1 MPNLTINNTV
11 FFYTISRKP
20 IASINIHL
28 LSRRLFRISCHYLT
42 PQIFIHHFI
51 KKHQQWIYQNSQK
64 IISYPDLSK
73 LKKLTILG
81 HKYSV
86 TFLPSTVNKLTI
98 NFYHRTIIISTSTN
112 SPKNI
117 KKIITTYFKS
127 FTRKMI
133 KKQISLYPHYQKMV
147 KYIYL
152 RNQKTRFGSCSSRQ
166 SLSFNWQIIF
176 FPLDKFNHIICHELV
191 HLVEKNHQKRFYQK
205 LADLDPNWQINN
217 KWLKTDAKKHFLI
230 KP

>member
-1 MPNLTINNTV
+1 MPSLIINDTV
-11 FFYTISRKP
+11 FSYTISRKS

-51 KKHQQWIYQNSQK
+51 KKHQQWIYQNSKK
-64 IISYPDLSK
+64 IIPYPDLTK
-73 LKKLTILG
+73 LKKVSILG
-81 HKYSV
+81 QKYSV
-86 TFLPSTVNKLTI
+86 TFLHSNLNKLIINLDGCSITI
-98 NFYHRTIIISTSTN
+98 YTSVN
-112 SPKNI
+112 SSKNI
-117 KKIITTYFKS
+117 KKTITTYLKPFA
-127 FTRKMI
+127 RRLI
-133 KKQISLYPHYQKMV
+133 EKQISLYPQYQKLV
-147 KYIYL
+147 KHIYL

-191 HLVEKNHQKRFYQK
+191 HLVEKNHQRNFYQA
-205 LADLDPNWQINN
+205 LSLLDPNWQINN